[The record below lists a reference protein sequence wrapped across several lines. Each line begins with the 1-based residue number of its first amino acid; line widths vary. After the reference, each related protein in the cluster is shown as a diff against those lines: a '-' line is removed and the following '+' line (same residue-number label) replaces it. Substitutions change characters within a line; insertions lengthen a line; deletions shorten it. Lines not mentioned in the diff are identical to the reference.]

1 MDNHYDWQ
9 TITMTQEE
17 ENSVNDRPQPASYR
31 LGLAPIRASAAEI
44 DRAMS
49 ILNQIT
55 TSPDPAGEVARNLEQ
70 IDRLLPAL
78 LEVNIRQAQEDGR
91 LDLAVALQDIKTQIE
106 EQRSIRE
113 SSDSPRG
120 LGVEKQNAL
129 LLTPDSFS
137 TRRMAVIQAALKRS
151 GWSIA
156 RGAGELNDQAIQP
169 DVVIACNPHLEPGIL
184 KRMASCS
191 AKGIPV
197 VVDLGDDFEH
207 LPIRHKSYEKLGL
220 GTHAN
225 ARAFTSALLLA
236 DHITVPSHGLAN
248 ALCAT
253 QATVSV
259 IPDGWDGNNSLWTK
273 SFPRRATLNIGWMGN
288 PGQVE
293 DLFAIRRIIIRVLR
307 EFPETQL
314 VIVGDSQAFQLFDSL
329 PQNRKLFLPSVSPE
343 EYPYL
348 YSQIDLLLLP
358 LGNQPYFLSQS
369 DQVLVEAG
377 ARSIPWIATP
387 LPAVNGWKAGGVT
400 ANLPDEWH
408 SYLRQLILDENLRQW
423 MGETGHQQA
432 LSREAGQLKIQ
443 WQALLDHVRFHR
455 TTSSNEISA

>member
-1 MDNHYDWQ
+1 MENFYDWQ
-9 TITMTQEE
+9 TITMTQEDD
-17 ENSVNDRPQPASYR
+17 NSVNDRQQPASYK
-31 LGLAPIRASAAEI
+31 LGLAPIRASAGEI

-49 ILNQIT
+49 VLNQIT
-55 TSPDPAGEVARNLEQ
+55 TSSDPAGEVARNLDQ

-106 EQRSIRE
+106 EQRSIKE
-113 SSDSPRG
+113 SSDSTHG
-120 LGVEKQNAL
+120 HEVEQQHAL
-129 LLTPDSFS
+129 LLTPDSLP
-137 TRRMAVIQAALKRS
+137 TRRMAVIEAALKRG
-151 GWSIA
+151 GWKISRSEIET
-156 RGAGELNDQAIQP
+156 GDQAIQP
-169 DVVIACNPHLEPGIL
+169 DVVIACNPHLEASIL
-184 KRMASCS
+184 KQMAACS
-191 AKGIPV
+191 AKGIPI

-207 LPIRHKSYEKLGL
+207 LPVRHRSYEKLGL

-236 DHITVPSHGLAN
+236 DHITVPCHGLAN

-253 QATVSV
+253 QATVSI
-259 IPDGWDGNNSLWTK
+259 IPDGWDGNNPLWTK

-288 PGQVE
+288 PGQAE
-293 DLFAIRRIIIRVLR
+293 DLFALRRIIIRALR
-307 EFPETQL
+307 EFSETQL

-348 YSQIDLLLLP
+348 FSQIDLLLVP
-358 LGNQPYFLSQS
+358 MGNQPYFHSQS

-387 LPAVNGWKAGGVT
+387 LPTVTSWKAGGVT

-408 SYLRQLILDENLRQW
+408 SYLRQLILDENLRRW

-443 WQALLDHVRFHR
+443 WQSLLDHIRFHG
-455 TTSSNEISA
+455 TTPPNDVSA